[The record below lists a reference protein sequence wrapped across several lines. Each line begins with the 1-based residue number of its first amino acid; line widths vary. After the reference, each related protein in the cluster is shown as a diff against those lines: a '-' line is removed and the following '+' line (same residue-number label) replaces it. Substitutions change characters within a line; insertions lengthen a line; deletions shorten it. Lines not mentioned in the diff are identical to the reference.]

1 MSQFYNDMAASV
13 LRADYTLY
21 LVLTYLTIF
30 RLEELTFN
38 EYRKFIESQ
47 EPDKMSAFLSYIFD
61 VKRLSETV
69 KWEWLKIFDLDY
81 VEDKMLR
88 PLALC
93 AAAAEKM
100 RVELLAKA
108 SGLAAEK
115 EASEGRVGIPELPK
129 KRLTVPLSP
138 RLTRPAP
145 RAVEQPERISQEVVA
160 KRVPRHIDRKP
171 LAEVEKEKEER
182 KKLEMAKTI
191 QKYEQAKEQ
200 PFQLHETRNN
210 LRDAKRDA
218 EQKESAQLMFE
229 MPPRSHTTSRPKSS
243 PQFRMNTASYLREEA
258 LYKKKQAEEVKVIQA
273 YESEL
278 RDSTEFYSWQTA
290 MREQD
295 MQGRREQVERVR
307 MLAKQ
312 SADEA
317 REAIEKQKRDNAD
330 VAALMKAESA
340 EMQKQLEYEVEMQ
353 NMMNKQ
359 LVHEVIQVREH
370 APKEAKSK
378 MLMQRKE
385 RHATIREELAEL
397 LSQKEEE
404 ERLLLEAREERVKQL
419 KAQEVGEIAMKEF
432 DPTESIGIG
441 LLDEMSLLEMR
452 ERLEMNK
459 LREKEREDDK
469 RKEIIE
475 SKRKHQESLRKRVE
489 NIERFRS
496 AASDSSKESRTKRKL
511 KEEAEAHRIQEE
523 RNINN
528 LVLLQHLEERRE
540 GLREERRLIAE
551 EEEKREKVRSFGG
564 QGAQAKEELHFLQL
578 LQGAEREAINRQE
591 EAQTSSKYY
600 EATKIKAREEIEKN
614 TKAETRARMK
624 SRLNAA
630 EEIEKKRKELILKE
644 KADALS
650 KKTAFLAQREKHRQ
664 VKERI
669 ETLNPYATTRTEM
682 SRSKREKFKQS
693 LVG

>member
-528 LVLLQHLEERRE
+528 LVLLQHLEERRG

-644 KADALS
+644 KAEALS

>member
-1 MSQFYNDMAASV
+1 
-13 LRADYTLY
+13 
-21 LVLTYLTIF
+21 
-30 RLEELTFN
+30 
-38 EYRKFIESQ
+38 
-47 EPDKMSAFLSYIFD
+47 
-61 VKRLSETV
+61 
-69 KWEWLKIFDLDY
+69 LDY

-528 LVLLQHLEERRE
+528 LVLLQHLEERRG